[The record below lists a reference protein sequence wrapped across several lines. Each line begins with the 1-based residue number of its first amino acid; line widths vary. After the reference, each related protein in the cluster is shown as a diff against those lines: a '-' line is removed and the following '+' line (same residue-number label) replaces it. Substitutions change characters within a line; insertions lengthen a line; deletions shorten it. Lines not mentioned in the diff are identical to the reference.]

1 MNHILACTDGSIYS
15 ASVYDHTAWAAQRCE
30 ASVHVIHMLDPHR
43 ERADVVDL
51 SGNIGPGT
59 ASELLKELV
68 DFEETKN
75 RLARERGKAILTEA
89 KRHLAEAGV
98 TQVTAEQLHGRLVE
112 SVTRMEEAAELVVLG
127 KRGESADFAKLHLGS
142 NLERV
147 IRGSIRP
154 VLVTSRKFQVI
165 EKFLIAYDGG
175 PSVEKAIAFAQDNP
189 LLKGLHCH
197 LLRAGKIDSDAQWFL
212 NEAAE
217 KLRTAGYEVSV
228 RAVAGDPEKVIAETL
243 DREGIGL
250 LVMGAYGH
258 SRIRQLMVGST
269 TTAMVRTC
277 KVPVLMFR

>member
-1 MNHILACTDGSIYS
+1 MNHILACTDGSVYS
-15 ASVYDHTAWAAQRCE
+15 VSVYDHTAWAAQRCS

-51 SGNIGPGT
+51 SGNLGPGT
-59 ASELLKELV
+59 GAELLSELV

-75 RLARERGKAILTEA
+75 RLARERGKSILIEA
-89 KRHLAEAGV
+89 KRHLTEAGV
-98 TQVTAEQLHGRLVE
+98 GQVTTEQLHGRLVE
-112 SVTRMEEAAELVVLG
+112 SVTKMEEDAELVVLG

-154 VLVTSRKFQVI
+154 VLVTSRKFQPI
-165 EKFLIAYDGG
+165 EKFLVAYDGG
-175 PSVEKAIAFAQDNP
+175 PSVEKAIVFTQENP

-197 LLRAGKIDSDAQWFL
+197 LLRAGKIDSDAQWYL
-212 NEAAE
+212 NEAAG
-217 KLRTAGYEVSV
+217 KLRAAGYEVTV
-228 RAVAGDPEKVIAETL
+228 AAVAGDAEHVIAEAIE
-243 DREGIGL
+243 REQIGL

>member
-1 MNHILACTDGSIYS
+1 MNHILACTDGSVYS
-15 ASVYDHTAWAAQRCE
+15 GSVYDHTAWAARRCE

-43 ERADVVDL
+43 ERAEVIDL
-51 SGNIGPGT
+51 SGNLGPGT
-59 ASELLKELV
+59 GAELMSELVE
-68 DFEETKN
+68 FEETKN
-75 RLARERGKAILTEA
+75 RLARERGTVILTEA
-89 KRHLAEAGV
+89 RRHLAEAGV
-98 TQVTAEQLHGRLVE
+98 ESVTTEQLHGRLVE
-112 SVTRMEEAAELVVLG
+112 SVTRMEEGAGMVVLG
-127 KRGESADFAKLHLGS
+127 KRGEAADFAKLHLGS

-154 VLVTSRKFQVI
+154 VLVTSRKFHPI

-175 PSVEKAIAFAQDNP
+175 PSVEKAIVFAQENP

-197 LLRAGKIDSDAQWFL
+197 LLRAGKIDSDAEWFL
-212 NEAAE
+212 NEAAG
-217 KLRTAGYEVSV
+217 KLRAVGYEVTV
-228 RAVAGDPEKVIAETL
+228 AAVAGDPEHAIAEAMER
-243 DREGIGL
+243 DHIGL